1 MKSARKE
8 YHMKR
13 IIVSADELISCPK
26 CSSQFPLKEG
36 ITKQTLDKYEDEY
49 DNEFKQREEDLRKEL
64 QSDIE
69 RRLVK
74 SHAAEVAKVREE
86 LAEAM
91 TAQKELSEKI
101 EAVKADARAKAL
113 KEFET
118 EKDALQ
124 QDLTERDSQLQKL
137 RDNELQL
144 RRDKQKL
151 EEAQQNLELEMA
163 RKLDEEKARLVKQ
176 IQTAE
181 SERFMLKEA
190 ELRKKIEDAQKANED
205 LKRKLEQGSQQLQGE
220 VLELEL
226 EDLLK
231 SGFPFDTIEP
241 VKKGARGA
249 DVIQTVSTRTGQVC
263 GKIVW
268 EAKRAENW
276 SNGWVTKLK
285 EDQQAVGAEIAVL
298 VTTTM
303 PKHTS
308 DPFILH
314 DGIWVTNFSA
324 ARPLAEALR
333 EILVEQQK
341 SRAISLGKNEK
352 MEAIYDYLCS
362 PRFIQ
367 RIRALVDAYT
377 GMKRDLDSERAAM
390 EKIWKKREKQI
401 ERVTHNMMGMC
412 GEIQAISHDSMPHL
426 NDIGQLEQISQETD
440 LLEQN

>member
-1 MKSARKE
+1 MKK
-8 YHMKR
+8 
-13 IIVSADELISCPK
+13 IIVSAEELISCPK
-26 CSSQFPLKEG
+26 CSSQFPLKDG

-49 DNEFKQREEDLRKEL
+49 DKEFKQREDDLRKEL
-64 QSDIE
+64 QAEIE
-69 RRLVK
+69 RRLAK

-86 LAEAM
+86 LAEAV
-91 TAQKELSEKI
+91 TTQKELSEKI
-101 EAVKADARAKAL
+101 EAVKADTRAKAL

-124 QDLTERDSQLQKL
+124 QDLTERDSQLKKL

-226 EDLLK
+226 EGLLRA
-231 SGFPFDTIEP
+231 GFPFDTIEP

-249 DVIQTVSTRTGQVC
+249 DVIQTVSTRTGQIC

-276 SNGWVTKLK
+276 SNGWITKLK

-314 DGIWVTNFSA
+314 DGVWVTSFSA

-333 EILVEQQK
+333 EILIEQQK
-341 SRAISLGKNEK
+341 SRAISVGKNEK

-362 PRFIQ
+362 SQFIQ
-367 RIRALVDAYT
+367 RIRTVVDAYT
-377 GMKRDLDSERAAM
+377 GMKRDLDSERVAM

-412 GEIQAISHDSMPHL
+412 GEIQAISQDSMPHL
-426 NDIGQLEQISQETD
+426 NEIGQLEQISQESE
-440 LLEQN
+440 LPEQN